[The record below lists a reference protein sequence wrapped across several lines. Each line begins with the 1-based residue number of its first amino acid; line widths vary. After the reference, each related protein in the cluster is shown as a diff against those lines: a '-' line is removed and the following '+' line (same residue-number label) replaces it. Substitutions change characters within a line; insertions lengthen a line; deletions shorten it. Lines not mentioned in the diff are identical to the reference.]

1 MKVKKLLMCVAVG
14 VVLSTSLTGVAC
26 GANYK
31 AYQPAN
37 EIIVSAPSDGYVTKS
52 EKISILGACNP
63 KNELYI
69 NGELVEIT
77 ESGFFADY
85 VQLKDGEN
93 VFQFK
98 NGNKSKTLTV
108 IKEASQNPA
117 FAQNVVQKAPEAT
130 QEQQSTQE
138 PQTTQEPKQTQDE
151 NKEANLYDEK
161 KAPIYGVVNRNN
173 ISHRTNPD
181 ESNALL
187 TPLTKGTTTQ
197 IIGETDEY
205 YRIYDGTYIYK
216 ETLDVK
222 EGKLEKNKITHIS
235 FEPEAKE
242 NTAQISFNM
251 DYAALYSLTADKE
264 KAVLTVFNTKVF
276 EPDEL
281 TKTNLLFK
289 DVKAVQEGE
298 NAVYTVYF
306 KEGFNVYGRGV
317 VFDGKRL
324 ILSLKKAPILEEH
337 GTLKGAKIVIDAGHG
352 DTDVGAVGPAGANGP
367 TEKDINL
374 QIALAARNYLEGK
387 GAKVVMT
394 RSDDTFIPLND
405 RVNIILNEKPDLAIS
420 IHGNS
425 LPITSD
431 YTNSS
436 GLLTFYTYKD
446 INGAVSFMNTNIAGL
461 MDFSGKEPR
470 QSNLALTRITDCPAM
485 LFETKFLS
493 NPQDYE
499 WLIKQENQKK
509 FGEAIGRAT
518 EKYVESI
525 ASYKY

>member
-1 MKVKKLLMCVAVG
+1 MKVKKLLMSVAVG
-14 VVLSTSLTGVAC
+14 VILSTSVCGVAC

-31 AYQPAN
+31 VYQPAN
-37 EIIVSAPSDGYVTKS
+37 EILITAPSDGYATQA

-63 KNELYI
+63 QNELYI

-98 NGNKSKTLTV
+98 NGNKTKSITV
-108 IKEASQNPA
+108 IKEASENPA
-117 FAQNVVQKAPEAT
+117 VAQNVVDKAPEAT
-130 QEQQSTQE
+130 DVPKSTEVPKSVQE
-138 PQTTQEPKQTQDE
+138 E
-151 NKEANLYDEK
+151 NKKANLYDET
-161 KAPIYGVVNRNN
+161 KAPVYGVVNRNN

-181 ESNALL
+181 ESNELL

-197 IIGETDEY
+197 IIGETDKY
-205 YRIYDGTYIYK
+205 YHIYDGTYIYK

-222 EGKLEKNKITHIS
+222 EGKLEQNKITHIS
-235 FEPEAKE
+235 FEPEAKG
-242 NTAQISFNM
+242 NTAELSFNM

-276 EPDEL
+276 EPEES

-306 KEGFNVYGRGV
+306 KEGFGVYGSNV
-317 VFDGKRL
+317 IFDGKRL
-324 ILSLKKAPILEEH
+324 VLSLKKAPVLEEH

-367 TEKDINL
+367 MEKDTNL
-374 QIALAARNYLEGK
+374 QIALAARSYLEGK
-387 GAKVVMT
+387 GAEVVMT
-394 RSDDTFIPLND
+394 RSDDTFISLAD
-405 RVNIILNEKPDLAIS
+405 RVNVILNEKPDLAIS

-425 LPITSD
+425 LPVTSD

-436 GLLTFYTYKD
+436 GFLTFYTYKD
-446 INGAVSFMNTNIAGL
+446 INGAVNFMNTNVAGL

-470 QSNLALTRITDCPAM
+470 QSNLALTRITNCPAM

-509 FGEAIGRAT
+509 FGESIGRAT
-518 EKYVESI
+518 EKYIESI

>member
-1 MKVKKLLMCVAVG
+1 MKIKKLFMCLAVG
-14 VVLSTSLTGVAC
+14 VVLSASVGGVVC
-26 GANYK
+26 GADYK
-31 AYQPAN
+31 VYKPSE
-37 EIIVSAPSDGYVTKS
+37 EIIITAPVDGYETQA
-52 EKISILGACNP
+52 ENISILGACNP
-63 KNELYI
+63 KNQLYI
-69 NGELVEIT
+69 NEELVEIT

-85 VQLKDGEN
+85 VQLKDGKN

-98 NGNKSKTLTV
+98 NGSKTKIITV
-108 IKEASQNPA
+108 IKKASEVPA
-117 FAQNVVQKAPEAT
+117 VAPIVTEKAPEAT
-130 QEQQSTQE
+130 DVPKVTQQEN
-138 PQTTQEPKQTQDE
+138 
-151 NKEANLYDEK
+151 NKANLYDET

-181 ESNALL
+181 ESNELL

-197 IIGETDEY
+197 IIGETDKY

-216 ETLDVK
+216 ETLDVN
-222 EGKLEKNKITHIS
+222 EGKLEKNKISHIS
-235 FEPEAKE
+235 FEPEAQG
-242 NTAQISFNM
+242 NTAELSFNM
-251 DYAALYSLTADKE
+251 DYAALYSLTVDKE
-264 KAVLTVFNTKVF
+264 KAVLTVFNTNVF
-276 EPDEL
+276 ELDESI
-281 TKTNLLFK
+281 KTNLSFK
-289 DVKAVQEGE
+289 DVKAAQEGE

-306 KEGFNVYGRGV
+306 KDGFNVYGSGV
-317 VFDGKRL
+317 VFDGRRL
-324 ILSLKKAPILEEH
+324 ILSLKKAPVLAEH

-374 QIALAARNYLEGK
+374 QIALVARRYLEDK
-387 GAKVVMT
+387 GAEVVMT
-394 RSDDTFIPLND
+394 RSDDTYISLAD
-405 RVNIILNEKPDLAIS
+405 RVNVILNEKPDLAIS

-425 LPITSD
+425 LPVTSD
-431 YTNSS
+431 YTNTS
-436 GLLTFYTYKD
+436 GFLTFYTYKD
-446 INGAVSFMNTNIAGL
+446 INSAVSFMNTNVAGL

-470 QSNLALTRITDCPAM
+470 QSNLALTRITNCPSM